1 MHPEPITMYRR
12 PQLLAAGFTDHEL
25 ARMRRAGELTSVR
38 RGVYLASPEPDDPD
52 GRHRLQVRAAMTE
65 LAAGAVVSH
74 ASAALLHG
82 LPTWRMPLSR
92 VQVTRARRS
101 GGRRDPRLHLRTAPL
116 RRADI
121 TTADGLPI
129 TSVARTV
136 VDLARSAPFESGV
149 VTADAALALGL
160 LTSEDLEE
168 ALARCKGWPGCPR
181 ARRVVAFADG
191 RSESVGESRSRLA
204 IANAGL
210 PEPMLQWDVRAAGG
224 RLVGRVDFGW
234 PDDGVVGEFDGRLK
248 YGRTIIG
255 DRDPGEVVFA
265 EKLREDDLRAQGLT
279 VIRWTWD
286 DLVKF
291 AAIAARLDRAL
302 A

>member
-25 ARMRRAGELTSVR
+25 ARMRRAGDLTSVR

-92 VQVTRARRS
+92 VQVTRERRS

-136 VDLARSAPFESGV
+136 VDLALS
-149 VTADAALALGL
+149 L
-160 LTSEDLEE
+160 LTSQDLEE

-204 IANAGL
+204 IAYAGL
-210 PEPMLQWDVRAAGG
+210 PEPVLQWDVWAAGG
-224 RLVGRVDFGW
+224 RMVGRVDFGW
-234 PDDGVVGEFDGRLK
+234 PDDGVVGGFDGRIK

-265 EKLREDDLRAQGLT
+265 EKRREDDLRAQGLT
-279 VIRWTWD
+279 VIRWTWE
-286 DLVKF
+286 DLAKF
-291 AAIAARLDRAL
+291 APIAARLDRAL